1 MGIVL
6 KIDWDKGIFLMEEM
20 NGPRGK
26 RYVDHRWIR
35 IKGGGVS
42 GYIY

>member
-6 KIDWDKGIFLMEEM
+6 KIDRNRGLFLMEEM

-26 RYVDHRWIR
+26 WYVDHRWVS